1 MVKRL
6 ALKQLRISLDL
17 TQEEM
22 AERMGVKPVRY
33 QSVECGR
40 RTGNIL
46 FWQALQRA
54 FGISDADMWRLL
66 QQQEGGEL

>member
-6 ALKQLRISLDL
+6 ALKQLRVAHDL

-22 AERMGVKPVRY
+22 AERMGVKRVRY
-33 QSVECGR
+33 QNVESGYR
-40 RTGNIL
+40 AGTID
-46 FWQALQRA
+46 FWQKLQKA
-54 FGISDADMWRLL
+54 FNISDADMWRLL